1 MYSLSTAE
9 LAAGA
14 KADAEAQNEARA
26 KNVFMMM
33 LFSCDDGRGVVAS
46 KKPVRGAWQN
56 ASYS

>member
-1 MYSLSTAE
+1 VYSLSTAE

-33 LFSCDDGRGVVAS
+33 LFSVV
-46 KKPVRGAWQN
+46 
-56 ASYS
+56 